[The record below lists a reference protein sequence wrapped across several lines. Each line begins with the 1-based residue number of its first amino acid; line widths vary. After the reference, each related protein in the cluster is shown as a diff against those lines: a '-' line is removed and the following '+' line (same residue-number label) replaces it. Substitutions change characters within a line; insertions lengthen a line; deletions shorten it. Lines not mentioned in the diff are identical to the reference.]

1 MKTKK
6 MISRELK
13 LFCKSF
19 MDNRYKTLILI
30 ASIIIFFFFAF
41 PSIKA
46 DFASFAI
53 NALTETLGI
62 LFTVLFIDHANKRN
76 DEKRML
82 EQRKWAYIDIHHSFR
97 RVYDFWA
104 MLYFHN
110 YRTGDPKM
118 DELFNITIRTRIA
131 MAIKLDSSSPKS
143 WYKNYWECIIEESL
157 GQERHFEQLLVRHS
171 NVLDPKAAAIIT
183 EILSTYFS
191 PENHLANINREQRW
205 TVHNNGTPPKCLFD
219 CWPVNSSTDGFTAL
233 NNLHTWCKDE
243 RDLLVGL
250 GTDPKELPLLEK

>member
-1 MKTKK
+1 MKTKN

-19 MDNRYKTLILI
+19 MDNRFKILILI
-30 ASIIIFFFFAF
+30 ALIIMFVLINF
-41 PSIKA
+41 PSTKGELTSAKA
-46 DFASFAI
+46 NFAM
-53 NALTETLGI
+53 NALTETVGI
-62 LFTVLFIDHANKRN
+62 LFTVLLIDHANKRN

-110 YRTGDPKM
+110 YRTGVPKM
-118 DELFNITIRTRIA
+118 DEIFNITIRSRIA

-171 NVLDPKAAAIIT
+171 NVLNPKAAAIIT

-191 PENHLANINREQRW
+191 PENHLANINRELRW

-233 NNLHTWCKDE
+233 NELHKWCK
-243 RDLLVGL
+243 
-250 GTDPKELPLLEK
+250 